1 MLLNRMSISLVILF
15 LGLFPSL
22 PCIAWGLE
30 YLAGRKRE
38 EAFMGGQVEEEL
50 TARATIRTAGGKLT
64 ELVPS
69 WN

>member
-1 MLLNRMSISLVILF
+1 
-15 LGLFPSL
+15 
-22 PCIAWGLE
+22 
-30 YLAGRKRE
+30 
-38 EAFMGGQVEEEL
+38 MGGQVEEEL